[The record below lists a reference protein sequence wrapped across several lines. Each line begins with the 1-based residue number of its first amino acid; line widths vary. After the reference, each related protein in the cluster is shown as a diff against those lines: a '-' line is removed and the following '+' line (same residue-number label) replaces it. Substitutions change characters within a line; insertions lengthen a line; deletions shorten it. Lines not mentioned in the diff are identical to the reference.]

1 MRSYSIVPF
10 TLFLRRYFLQGV
22 VRIVHEKVSY
32 NRFQNID
39 TTLVTVVITGRNEK
53 YTIKDCITS
62 IFEQSYPNFEIIYI
76 DAKSSDGT
84 YETAI
89 SLMSYLKSSKNCKRY
104 LPLSIEADSPAKGR
118 NFGVKLAHGTI
129 IAFTDADCIAERDW
143 LVNLVK
149 YLPKDTGIIGGPNVL
164 KHFRTSK
171 TLDAI
176 DNVLE
181 TNLGSGGSPQFVKI
195 NKLSEVHA
203 LSTCNLAVQKNLFE
217 KVCGFDEK
225 LRYNEDS
232 DFSNRILKNGYKIIY
247 TPEARV
253 NHFVG
258 IESYSDFLR
267 LLHKYGSERGKNAA
281 RSRYFLTKFNF
292 FSTTFI
298 LTLFS
303 LLGLS
308 LFVNTAKMIFISLI
322 LITILILFI
331 ASIKIGIRT
340 KSGVLVFLALGIL
353 FTIHVV
359 YSTGFLLGYIL
370 SLPNIRRNI
379 FNR

>member
-1 MRSYSIVPF
+1 MSSYSIVAF
-10 TLFLRRYFLQGV
+10 TLFF
-22 VRIVHEKVSY
+22 RIYSLEETVTILDEKISY
-32 NRFQNID
+32 NRSHNID

-53 YTIKDCITS
+53 HTIQDCITS
-62 IFEQSYPNFEIIYI
+62 IFEQSYTNFEIIYI

-89 SLMSYLKSSKNCKRY
+89 SLTSYLKSFKNCKRY

-118 NFGVKLAHGTI
+118 NFGVKLAQGTV
-129 IAFTDADCIAERDW
+129 IAFTDADCVAERDW
-143 LVNLVK
+143 LINLVK
-149 YLPKDTGIIGGPNVL
+149 YLPKEMGMVGGPNLL
-164 KHFRTSK
+164 KHFKTSK

-195 NKLSEVHA
+195 NKLSEVYA
-203 LSTCNLAVQKNLFE
+203 LSACNLAVQKNLFE
-217 KVCGFDEK
+217 KVCGFDER

-232 DFSNRILKNGYKIIY
+232 DLSNRILKNGYKIIY
-247 TPEARV
+247 TPEAKV

-281 RSRYFLTKFNF
+281 RSLHFFTKFNI
-292 FSTTFI
+292 FSTIFN
-298 LTLFS
+298 LALFS
-303 LLGLS
+303 FLALS
-308 LFVNTAKMIFISLI
+308 LFTNTAMIILLSLI
-322 LITILILFI
+322 LITILIFFI
-331 ASIKIGIRT
+331 ASIRIAIRN
-340 KSGVLVFLALGIL
+340 KSTILAFLSLGIF

-359 YSTGFLLGYIL
+359 YGTGFLLGYIL
-370 SLPNIRRNI
+370 SLPNIRTNI
-379 FNR
+379 FSR